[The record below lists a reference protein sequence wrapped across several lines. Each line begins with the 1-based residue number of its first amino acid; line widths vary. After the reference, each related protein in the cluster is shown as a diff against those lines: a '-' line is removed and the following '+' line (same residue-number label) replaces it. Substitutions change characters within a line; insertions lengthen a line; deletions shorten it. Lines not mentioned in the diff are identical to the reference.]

1 MGPSQTLPIGPAPR
15 DTGPEG
21 TEAMVAGKPAAGTII
36 RALIYALAFVA
47 AMEAAISLAR
57 FGAPVTPI
65 WIASAILAWA
75 LITAP
80 SRDWI
85 VILAFA
91 TAAHIARAV
100 IVGDKPANEVIYLLA
115 NVGGPLACASL
126 MRLQEATLEF
136 DDRSSVVRFL
146 LSCGIMAPALSTCI
160 IGLGTLVDPGR
171 FRAQDLGAWFLSDAL
186 SYVVFLPVFKIMI
199 SGGWRDLMAPAL
211 RLKTLLL
218 FGALIASLAA
228 LWIMPEAVR
237 LPFQFLL
244 IPALVFLVFELG
256 MVGARAAII
265 ISTVG
270 FLLHALTGSE
280 AARDGLTPGEF
291 IFATQIYIAAVAACI
306 LPLAAALG
314 EKQNLYEAASESLAD
329 AQTAWADLIA
339 AEAHYRLVADNSRD
353 MIMRIGLGGAIIFAS
368 PACRTLAPDVSEL
381 DGQDFGVL
389 VHPDERQRIASEI
402 IAFVKAD
409 QLDLPHTFR
418 ARLKLASGDWR
429 AFDIVA
435 TLVASRGRDAEEII
449 AVLREAQA

>member
-1 MGPSQTLPIGPAPR
+1 MGA
-15 DTGPEG
+15 
-21 TEAMVAGKPAAGTII
+21 AKPAAGPIV
-36 RALIYALAFVA
+36 RALIYALLFVA

-75 LITAP
+75 LIMAP
-80 SRDWI
+80 SRDWL

-91 TAAHIARAV
+91 IAAHAVRAL
-100 IVGDKPANEVIYLLA
+100 IVGDKPGTEVIYLLA
-115 NVGGPLACASL
+115 NIGGPLACASL
-126 MRLQEATLEF
+126 MRLQQATLEF

-160 IGLGTLVDPGR
+160 IGLGTLVDPSR

-186 SYVVFLPVFKIMI
+186 SYVVFLPVFK
-199 SGGWRDLMAPAL
+199 SLATGGWRELMTPAL

-228 LWIMPEAVR
+228 LWLMPEAVR
-237 LPFQFLL
+237 LPYQFLL
-244 IPALVFLVFELG
+244 ISGLVFLVFELG
-256 MVGARAAII
+256 MTGARAAII
-265 ISTVG
+265 VSTVG
-270 FLLHALTGSE
+270 FLLHALTASE
-280 AARDGLTPGEF
+280 AARAGLTPGEF
-291 IFATQIYIAAVAACI
+291 IFATQIYLAAMAACI

-314 EKQNLYEAASESLAD
+314 EKQSLYEAASESLAD

-353 MIMRIGLGGAIIFAS
+353 MVMRVGLTGAIIFAS
-368 PACRTLAPDVSEL
+368 PACRILASDVSEL
-381 DGQDFGVL
+381 EGQDFGVL
-389 VHPDERQRIASEI
+389 VHPDDRQRIASEI
-402 IAFVKAD
+402 TAFVKAD
-409 QLDLPHTFR
+409 ELDLPHTLR
-418 ARLKLASGDWR
+418 ARLKLANGDWR

-449 AVLREAQA
+449 AVLRDVQA

>member
-1 MGPSQTLPIGPAPR
+1 MGA
-15 DTGPEG
+15 
-21 TEAMVAGKPAAGTII
+21 AKPATGSII
-36 RALIYALAFVA
+36 RALIYALLFVA
-47 AMEAAISLAR
+47 AMEAAISVAR

-80 SRDWI
+80 TRDWI

-91 TAAHIARAV
+91 VAAHIIRAV
-100 IVGDKPANEVIYLLA
+100 LVGDKPATEAIYLLA
-115 NVGGPLACASL
+115 NIGGPLACASL
-126 MRLQEATLEF
+126 MRLQESTLDFE
-136 DDRSSVVRFL
+136 DRSSVVRFL

-186 SYVVFLPVFKIMI
+186 SYVVFLPVFKNLV

-211 RLKTLLL
+211 RIKTLLL
-218 FGALIASLAA
+218 FGTLMASLAA
-228 LWIMPEAVR
+228 LWLMPQAVR

-244 IPALVFLVFELG
+244 IPGLVFLVFELG
-256 MVGARAAII
+256 MTGARAAII
-265 ISTVG
+265 VSTFG
-270 FLLHALTGSE
+270 FLLHALLAPE
-280 AARDGLTPGEF
+280 AARSGLTSGEF
-291 IFATQIYIAAVAACI
+291 IFATQIYLAAMAACI

-314 EKQNLYEAASESLAD
+314 EKQSLYEAASESLAD

-353 MIMRIGLGGAIIFAS
+353 MVMRVGLSGAVIFCS
-368 PACRTLAPDVSEL
+368 PACHILSGDVQALEGRRFSE
-381 DGQDFGVL
+381 L
-389 VHPDERQRIASEI
+389 VHPDDSQRIEAELA
-402 IAFVKAD
+402 AFVKAD
-409 QLDLPHTFR
+409 MLDLPQTLR
-418 ARLKLASGDWR
+418 ARLKLANGDWR

-449 AVLREAQA
+449 AVLRDVHA

>member
-1 MGPSQTLPIGPAPR
+1 MGVAKPEIGPI
-15 DTGPEG
+15 
-21 TEAMVAGKPAAGTII
+21 V
-36 RALIYALAFVA
+36 RALIYALLFIA

-80 SRDWI
+80 SRDWV
-85 VILAFA
+85 VILGFA
-91 TAAHIARAV
+91 IAAHITRS
-100 IVGDKPANEVIYLLA
+100 ILVGDKPATEAIYLLA
-115 NVGGPLACASL
+115 NIGGPLAC
-126 MRLQEATLEF
+126 
-136 DDRSSVVRFL
+136 V
-146 LSCGIMAPALSTCI
+146 
-160 IGLGTLVDPGR
+160 IGLGTLVDPSR

-186 SYVVFLPVFKIMI
+186 SYVVFLPVFKILI
-199 SGGWRDLMAPAL
+199 SGGWRDLLAPAL
-211 RLKTLLL
+211 RLKALLL
-218 FGALIASLAA
+218 FVALIASLAA

-256 MVGARAAII
+256 MTGARAAII
-265 ISTVG
+265 IATVG
-270 FLLHALTGSE
+270 FLLHALTASE
-280 AARDGLTPGEF
+280 AARAGLTPGEF

-353 MIMRIGLGGAIIFAS
+353 MVMRIGLTGAIIFAS
-368 PACRTLAPDVSEL
+368 PACRTLAADVSDLE
-381 DGQDFGVL
+381 GRDFGAL
-389 VHPDERQRIASEI
+389 VHPDERARIASEI
-402 IAFVKAD
+402 TAFVKAD
-409 QLDLPHTFR
+409 QLDLPKTIR

-449 AVLREAQA
+449 AVLRDIHA

>member
-1 MGPSQTLPIGPAPR
+1 MGVAKPEIGPI
-15 DTGPEG
+15 
-21 TEAMVAGKPAAGTII
+21 V
-36 RALIYALAFVA
+36 RALIYALLFIA

-80 SRDWI
+80 SRDWV
-85 VILAFA
+85 VILGFA
-91 TAAHIARAV
+91 IAAHITRS
-100 IVGDKPANEVIYLLA
+100 ILVGDKPATEAIYLLA
-115 NVGGPLACASL
+115 NIGGPLACASL
-126 MRLQEATLEF
+126 MRLQDATLEF
-136 DDRSSVVRFL
+136 EDRSSVVRFL

-160 IGLGTLVDPGR
+160 IGLGTLVDPSR

-186 SYVVFLPVFKIMI
+186 SYVVFLPVFKILI
-199 SGGWRDLMAPAL
+199 SGGWRDLLAPAL
-211 RLKTLLL
+211 RLKALLL
-218 FGALIASLAA
+218 FVALIASLAA

-256 MVGARAAII
+256 MTGARAAII
-265 ISTVG
+265 IATVG
-270 FLLHALTGSE
+270 FLLHALTASE
-280 AARDGLTPGEF
+280 AARAGLTPGEF

-353 MIMRIGLGGAIIFAS
+353 MVMRIGLTGAIIFAS
-368 PACRTLAPDVSEL
+368 PACRTLAADVSDLE
-381 DGQDFGVL
+381 GRDFGAL
-389 VHPDERQRIASEI
+389 VHPDERARIASEI
-402 IAFVKAD
+402 TAFVKAD
-409 QLDLPHTFR
+409 QLDLPKTIR

-449 AVLREAQA
+449 AVLRDVHA